1 LLVLLAAKF
10 YPNTSTSLPSAV
22 LRLVSALVM
31 VTLSSLDQRK
41 SSKPSMLISCYLFLT
56 PLLDAVQ
63 ARTLFLSSTNKH
75 EYAYSC
81 IFTTTLAYKVLVLLL
96 EARQK
101 SRLLEWD
108 EKEHSPEEVCGIF
121 SLGVYFWLNRVF
133 LQGYTKVLKMNDLYP
148 LDTNLRGKNLH
159 QRFALHLDY
168 SKLQAAKLGL
178 LKALIRTLRT
188 PLLLPV
194 LPRLALL
201 AFTFSQP
208 LFIES
213 LISHL
218 SKTTPDPNAGY
229 GLIGASFFIY
239 SGMAISMALCW

>member
-1 LLVLLAAKF
+1 MNA
-10 YPNTSTSLPSAV
+10 
-22 LRLVSALVM
+22 
-31 VTLSSLDQRK
+31 LSSLDHRK
-41 SSKPSMLISCYLFLT
+41 SSKPSLLVSGYLFIT

-63 ARTLFLSSTNKH
+63 ARTLFMSSTNKH

-81 IFTTTLAYKVLVLLL
+81 VFTTTLVYKILILLL

-101 SRLLEWD
+101 SRLLKWD

-121 SLGVYFWLNRVF
+121 SLGVYFWLNRIF
-133 LQGYTKVLKMNDLYP
+133 LEGYTKVLKMRDLYP
-148 LDTNLRGKNLH
+148 LDTNLHGELLH
-159 QRFALHLDY
+159 RRFVTHINY
-168 SKLQAAKLGL
+168 SKLRTDKSGL

-201 AFTFSQP
+201 GFTFSQP

-218 SKTTPDPNAGY
+218 SNTTSDPNAGY
-229 GLIGASFFIY
+229 GLIGASFLIY
-239 SGMAISMALCW
+239 SGMAVSMALCW